1 MMPYRCGR
9 CQAVIGVVAA
19 GPGVPSGLFFDPL
32 VERRLLAS
40 IAAHRSVCA
49 SADDPEAVLRLDDPA
64 GR

>member
-1 MMPYRCGR
+1 MPYRCGR

-32 VERRLLAS
+32 IERRLLAS

-49 SADDPEAVLRLDDPA
+49 SADDPEPVVRLESPTE
-64 GR
+64 R